1 MDAPHTYSRLW
12 FDTFLRD
19 IDPRIV
25 EREVAF
31 IQRQLPHG
39 AVHRVLD
46 LCCGPGR
53 HLAPLAEA
61 GYEVTGLDVDA
72 GAIDDAHAKV
82 AALASV
88 SVIRG
93 DMRALP
99 IASGALDAVVCLWQ
113 SFGHFDDAANL
124 AVLAEVA
131 RVLRPGGRAIFDLY
145 HRLYYER
152 TRGERVMEHNGLRI
166 VEQRSIHGDRLR
178 VALRYEN
185 AADRRVV
192 GTDAFEWRLY
202 TPRELTAE
210 SHRFGLL
217 AKLTCSGFDEMSL
230 AAADAPRMQVV
241 FGRSA

>member
-1 MDAPHTYSRLW
+1 MDAPQTYSRLW

-19 IDPRIV
+19 IDPRIA

-31 IQRQLPHG
+31 VQRQLPHET
-39 AVHRVLD
+39 VHRVLD

-53 HLAPLAEA
+53 HLVPLAAA
-61 GYEVTGLDVDA
+61 GYVVTGLDADA
-72 GAIDDAHAKV
+72 GAIADAHAKV
-82 AALASV
+82 AEVESAN
-88 SVIRG
+88 VIRG

-99 IASGALDAVVCLWQ
+99 IVSGTLDAVVCLWQ
-113 SFGHFDDAANL
+113 SFGHFDDATNL

-131 RVLRPGGRAIFDLY
+131 RVLRPGGRAIFDVY
-145 HRLYYER
+145 HRLHYER
-152 TRGERVMEHNGLRI
+152 ARGERVMEHNGLRI

-178 VALRYEN
+178 VALRYEI

-210 SHRFGLL
+210 GHRVGLL
-217 AKLTCSGFDEMSL
+217 AKLTCSGFDETSL

-241 FGRSA
+241 FGKSG